1 MILHPHPFYRRIRQ
15 VVREHP
21 ALPEPWNGIV
31 FRSVPLEFARPEQIL
46 DGGGAMKSGARWNP
60 PGLMRA
66 LYCSLKPGTAAEESM
81 RLFEL
86 AGLKRATVKPRLLV
100 GIRCRLQAVIEL
112 SKLVE
117 LISGARLDELM
128 AEEWRTINA
137 RHRES
142 LGQAVGRA
150 LSEAGVEG
158 LLVPS
163 ARVAGA
169 TNLVVFPA
177 NLHRTSRQQVL
188 ETAELQ
194 KWMRQ

>member
-1 MILHPHPFYRRIRQ
+1 
-15 VVREHP
+15 
-21 ALPEPWNGIV
+21 
-31 FRSVPLEFARPEQIL
+31 
-46 DGGGAMKSGARWNP
+46 MKSGARWNP